1 MKKEIRIGLFGF
13 GCVGQGLY
21 DVLNESR
28 GIRAEIRKIAVK
40 HADKPRKLPAH
51 FFTTDADE
59 ILDDP
64 EINLIVELINDP
76 DAAFDIVSRAL
87 RSGKDVVSANKKMIA
102 EHLPE
107 LYELQKQY
115 GTSLLY
121 EASSCGSIPIIRTLE
136 EYYDNELLFGVSG
149 IFNGSSNYIL
159 TKVYQEGS
167 TYEAALRQAQE
178 LGFAET
184 DPTLDVG
191 GFDPLYKLCII
202 TAHSYGTFIK
212 PEEVFNFGIQ
222 SLAAQDIR
230 YAKEKGC
237 KIKLVCTVRKLNGSC
252 FTLFVMPQLVR
263 SDDPLFL
270 VDRENN
276 GVVVEAAF
284 SDKQFFQ
291 GKGAGGHPTGSAVL
305 SDISASTYE
314 YRYEYKKIAQ
324 NEGLEYTR
332 DVNLE
337 VYVSYE
343 REEDLEGLEFVEV
356 LERYQGRQSHYV
368 IGTVT
373 LASLYRH
380 KEDLRTRNIFI
391 ALNQPKVTLAETQP
405 AEANAV
411 AVS

>member
-21 DVLNESR
+21 DVLHESR

-51 FFTTDADE
+51 FFTTEADE
-59 ILDDP
+59 ILEDP

-76 DAAFDIVSRAL
+76 DAAFAIVSRAL

-102 EHLPE
+102 EHLPA

-121 EASSCGSIPIIRTLE
+121 EASCCGSIPIIRTLE

-159 TKVYQEGS
+159 TKVYQEGAS
-167 TYEAALRQAQE
+167 YEAALRQAQE

-191 GFDPLYKLCII
+191 GFDPLYKLCIL
-202 TAHSYGTFIK
+202 TTHSYGAFIR
-212 PEEVFNFGIQ
+212 PEDVFNFGIQ
-222 SLAAQDIR
+222 SLTAQDIR

-237 KIKLVCTVRKLNGSC
+237 KVKLVCTVRKLNGSR

-263 SDDPLFL
+263 TDDPLYF

-276 GVVVEAAF
+276 GVVVEAG
-284 SDKQFFQ
+284 SKPKPRPPSP
-291 GKGAGGHPTGSAVL
+291 GTRSSPSTSKGGA
-305 SDISASTYE
+305 
-314 YRYEYKKIAQ
+314 R
-324 NEGLEYTR
+324 R
-332 DVNLE
+332 
-337 VYVSYE
+337 
-343 REEDLEGLEFVEV
+343 R
-356 LERYQGRQSHYV
+356 
-368 IGTVT
+368 
-373 LASLYRH
+373 
-380 KEDLRTRNIFI
+380 RTRSS
-391 ALNQPKVTLAETQP
+391 AR
-405 AEANAV
+405 
-411 AVS
+411 